1 VAKAKKRTVKTII
14 HKEPQSNR
22 KAPLFSQPGIHF
34 LIIGLFF
41 LSGISGLAYQIVWIR
56 ILKLIFGVTGFGACT
71 VVSSYMAGLS
81 LGSYYFGRL
90 VDNSQNKLRLY
101 ALLEIGIGV
110 YAVFTPL
117 IFKGAD
123 HLYTLIYSQFHPQF
137 YVFALIRFLLAFIII
152 LIPTVLMG
160 GTLPVLI
167 RYFVGGRQQ
176 TGKLAGYLYSFNTLG
191 AVLGAFGTGFFLV
204 RMFGI
209 EQTIYLA
216 AAINIAIGLAA
227 YIISLVKKN
236 EAAESVAEQDDA
248 VKQPEN
254 SAAQRRY
261 RLILWGFALSG
272 VASLAYEL
280 LWTRSLLYFLG
291 LTTYT
296 FTTILTTFLI
306 GIAAG
311 SYLFSHIVPKIKD
324 HLTWFAVIEILIGLT
339 ALAVLPL
346 IARFYAISDTL
357 RQALGYHNW
366 WMNTGVKFLL
376 SFLVMLVPTLL
387 MGATFPLAVQCY
399 HRDIKGLGRQVGEV
413 YAANTVGSI
422 VGSFLAG
429 FVLLPVFGIRLS
441 IALIVLVNLGIGVGL
456 LLLHPDA
463 GRKRRIY
470 PFVLAGIALLIL
482 AFTINRKPVVLASVE
497 FTGPSKRYDLLYYK
511 EGVDASIAVLQD
523 KITNERELNINGE
536 STAFTIYQDMQVHK
550 LLGHLPLLIHPD
562 PKTTLIVGFGFGST
576 SWASMLYP
584 DMQTDCVELVKD
596 EIETAGYFEK
606 QNHNVLQNPRFNLII
621 GDGREFIKG
630 TNKRYDM
637 ISFNAIHPKISPNL
651 YTLDFY
657 RMCKNVLSEDGIII
671 AWLPPNAITE
681 LEYQSLIKTF
691 QLVFPH
697 SSLWY
702 VNPSHMLLMATP
714 QPFKIDLAV
723 LLERINRQ
731 EIRNDLVEV
740 NLDDPYELLS
750 CFIMAEDDLQR
761 YGVSA
766 PVNSDDLPYIEFSR
780 ELSVSVNTDVM
791 TSLGNL
797 KKSVWPYLY
806 NVVDSAQVQADLT
819 RMDAAKSLVAKGQ
832 VMAWLGRYHE
842 ARGYYRKALEKSP
855 GNRNA
860 LYLDGLNDR
869 RKSELQALLK
879 LNPRNARA
887 YQAQGEIYL
896 EENRLDAA
904 FNMFVRAVQL
914 DPKYAQARHHK
925 GVCFYLQNHPDL
937 ALPELQAAIKLDP
950 AYGAAYFYSGLCYW
964 KMGNLDEALSHFQA
978 AAEKDLD
985 FALAHYYLA
994 LAYER
999 KGQLDNARLE
1009 LDRTLLIDPE
1019 FHDARMKRDAL
1030 LH

>member
-1 VAKAKKRTVKTII
+1 MKVKKSDKTVNKSPDRQLNHKT
-14 HKEPQSNR
+14 
-22 KAPLFSQPGIHF
+22 PLFANPGVHI
-34 LIIGLFF
+34 LILGLFF

-56 ILKLIFGVTGFGACT
+56 ILKLIFGVTAFAAST

-90 VDNSQNKLRLY
+90 VDRSKNKLRLY

-117 IFKGAD
+117 IFKGTD
-123 HLYTLIYSQFHPQF
+123 YLYTLIYAQFHPHF

-160 GTLPVLI
+160 GTLPALI
-167 RYFVGGRQQ
+167 RYFVSGRQQ

-191 AVLGAFGTGFFLV
+191 AVIGAFFTGFFLV
-204 RMFGI
+204 RLFGI
-209 EQTIYLA
+209 VNTIYIA
-216 AAINIAIGLAA
+216 AAINVLVGLAA
-227 YIISLVKKN
+227 LVISRSRKDRSVDIATAPEPVEKK
-236 EAAESVAEQDDA
+236 
-248 VKQPEN
+248 KQQP
-254 SAAQRRY
+254 AAQRKY
-261 RLILWGFALSG
+261 RLILWGFAFSG
-272 VASLAYEL
+272 LASLAYEM

-306 GIAAG
+306 GIAVG
-311 SYLFSHIVPKIKD
+311 SYIFSHIVPKIKD
-324 HLTWFAVIEILIGLT
+324 HLTWFAIIEILIGLT

-346 IARFYAISDTL
+346 IARFYTISDTL

-376 SFLVMLVPTLL
+376 SFLVILLPTLL

-413 YAANTVGSI
+413 YAANTLGSI
-422 VGSFLAG
+422 IGSFIAG
-429 FVLLPVFGIRLS
+429 FILLPVFGIRLS
-441 IALIVLVNLGIGVGL
+441 IALIVLVNLGIGVVL
-456 LLLHPDA
+456 VLFHPDSA
-463 GRKRRIY
+463 RKRRL
-470 PFVLAGIALLIL
+470 VTLTLAGITLVIL
-482 AFTINRKPVVLASVE
+482 AFNVNRKPVILASVE
-497 FTGPSKRYDLLYYK
+497 FSGPSKRYDLLYYK
-511 EGVDASIAVLQD
+511 EGIDASIAVLQD

-562 PKTTLIVGFGFGST
+562 PKSTLIVGFGFGST
-576 SWASMLYP
+576 SWAATLYP
-584 DMQTDCVELVKD
+584 DMETDCVELVKD
-596 EIETAGYFEK
+596 EIETAPFFEK

-621 GDGREFIKG
+621 GDGREYIKG

-657 RMCKNVLSEDGIII
+657 QICKQALSEDGIII

-681 LEYQSLIKTF
+681 REYQSLIKTF
-691 QLVFPH
+691 QTVFPH

-702 VNPSHMLLMATP
+702 VNPSHMLLMAAP
-714 QPFKIDLAV
+714 QPFRVDFG
-723 LLERINRQ
+723 LLRERINR
-731 EIRNDLVEV
+731 EAVKNDLAEV

-750 CFIMAEDDLQR
+750 CFIMAEEDLWR
-761 YGVSA
+761 YSVSA

-780 ELSVSVNTDVM
+780 ELSVSVNTEVM

-806 NVVDSAQVQADLT
+806 NVADSMLAQKELE
-819 RMDAAKSLVAKGQ
+819 RMDATKSLVASGQ
-832 VMAWLGRYHE
+832 VMAWMGRYTE
-842 ARGYYRKALEKSP
+842 ARSYYNKALEKSP
-855 GNRNA
+855 GNRNV

-869 RKSELQALLK
+869 RKKEIQALLK
-879 LNPRNARA
+879 LNPRNAKA

-896 EENRLDAA
+896 EENQLDKA
-904 FNMFVRAVQL
+904 FYMFARAVQIE
-914 DPKYAQARHHK
+914 PGYARPHHHK
-925 GVCFYLQNHPDL
+925 GVCFYFQNRPDL
-937 ALPELQAAIKLDP
+937 ALPELQTAIKLDP
-950 AYGAAYFYSGLCYW
+950 EYGAAYFYSGLCYW
-964 KMGNLDEALSHFQA
+964 KMGNLDAAFNHFLVSV
-978 AAEKDLD
+978 EKDFD
-985 FALAHYYLA
+985 FAPAHYYLA
-994 LAYER
+994 LAFER
-999 KGQLDNARLE
+999 KGQLDKAREE
-1009 LDRTLLIDPE
+1009 LDRTLLIDPD
-1019 FHDARMKRDAL
+1019 FQIARQARDSL
-1030 LH
+1030 FK